1 MRSLNTAPP
10 HGWIVLPPLVAAGA
24 RYWTFGDAR
33 RAVQQ
38 HHPEFTQAEAEER
51 VDRENALRC
60 MHNGAHHF
68 VVSDARPEWPE
79 PDKALAGDAPVFV
92 QLGRFGDL
100 IILLPA
106 FLELYVRSGLKPRVI
121 VSWEY
126 ASVLDGVSYV
136 ESTALPVNWYSGMP
150 EARRFAANLAGPA
163 ARVLQCHGHEWG
175 VDIGR
180 WPNYMASMWDRAGF
194 TVDEMKDLPLIF
206 DRRNREREAALVAS
220 CRGNDPRPM
229 LLYNGTGVSS
239 PCPKWPVMIGF
250 LQQFAQLFNLIDLGA
265 IKAERIYDLL
275 GLMDVAAGMVTIDTS
290 TGHLSVGS
298 KMPTIWLLVDGWSG
312 STPRGNVEA
321 GFRYS
326 VMTDHLVEM
335 EQIIKKWLAQSKAA

>member
-1 MRSLNTAPP
+1 MRSLNTVPP

-106 FLELYVRSGLKPRVI
+106 FLEIYVRGGHKPRVI

-126 ASVLDGVSYV
+126 GSVLDGVSYV

-150 EARRFAANLAGPA
+150 DARKFAANLTGVA
-163 ARVLQCHGHEWG
+163 AKVLQCHGHEWG
-175 VDIGR
+175 VDTSK

-194 TVDEMKDLPLIF
+194 TADEVKSLPLIF
-206 DRRNREREAALVAS
+206 DRRNWDREAALVAS

-229 LLYNGTGVSS
+229 LLINGSGVSS
-239 PCPKWPVMIGF
+239 PFGGWPYVAEMAAS
-250 LQQFAQLFNLIDLGA
+250 LKQFHVIDLGK

-275 GLMDVAAGMVTIDTS
+275 GLMDAAAGMVTIDTA
-290 TGHLSVGS
+290 TLHLAKGS
-298 KMPTIWLLVDGWSG
+298 KLPYIALLVGGWSQ
-312 STPRGNVEA
+312 STPQGNCALALPYDTAA
-321 GFRYS
+321 GHITKMR
-326 VMTDHLVEM
+326 E
-335 EQIIKKWLAQSKAA
+335 IIETWT